1 MLANPLCML
10 FKINL
15 VKDYIP
21 LVFSYVPCKRNG
33 KMLGMTN
40 DSEAFSLLVSNVM
53 SSKSSSF
60 ALFWASSSNLCLAA
74 LDLRAD
80 VEQPFSCLII
90 LNRQAM
96 ESMRRSMGWRLEDNM
111 VDGLFFCA
119 TLTGCRGGHTPFEQ
133 TWTETSDTVAEAVK
147 PDPVF
152 SWECHSGWVGVSVED
167 ANV

>member
-1 MLANPLCML
+1 LFLNLGSKQQEIIDSLVLSMLANPLCML

-60 ALFWASSSNLCLAA
+60 ALF
-74 LDLRAD
+74 
-80 VEQPFSCLII
+80 
-90 LNRQAM
+90 
-96 ESMRRSMGWRLEDNM
+96 
-111 VDGLFFCA
+111 
-119 TLTGCRGGHTPFEQ
+119 
-133 TWTETSDTVAEAVK
+133 
-147 PDPVF
+147 
-152 SWECHSGWVGVSVED
+152 
-167 ANV
+167 